1 MRVRSSTFLIFATA
15 LAFLLTSRFAPGT
28 ASADPKKD
36 IAAKMKSAMENYD
49 LFDYEAARKDLTQ
62 ALSIAKKS
70 KVEDDALIAKVNLDL
85 AIVYFAGLKDE
96 DNAKAAFAAAA
107 AADPTIQIDPAYR
120 TDEMAKLLDQARSE
134 AASSGGGGGGEAVV
148 ADDVDCSSVRGL
160 QHSIVDSGKANQ
172 AIGLVAYLGRDVKGA
187 SKVVLSFRSKG
198 ASDFIAIPMSKQGKC
213 KYVASIPTRA
223 TKGDVVHYFINAQND
238 AGKVL
243 ASKGSLGSPNIVEL
257 EGGAAKVSGGDTGGD
272 DSDNP
277 LNGGAAKPKSEGGD
291 DSPKSDDNPLGG
303 GEGSGSDGET
313 PAKFSR
319 VFIGVAVGTGV
330 GYVTGKTEGVAN
342 TNVQCCFAPAP
353 VQVMPELGFHISPT
367 TSIALM
373 ARLGFPIGANI
384 DGHATLAP
392 AALLKLRHSFGTDR
406 HGLHINGLLG
416 AGVMRN
422 VVKLSSPP
430 VAGEDTDTVASGPL
444 LLGIGTGYTANL
456 GGPVDFVIDLNGIAG
471 IPVVSTLG
479 SAIVNFGF
487 QFDLSLGLLVAF

>member
-1 MRVRSSTFLIFATA
+1 MRVRSSTFVIFATA
-15 LAFLLTSRFAPGT
+15 LAFLLTSRFAPRT

-49 LFDYEAARKDLTQ
+49 LFDYEAARKDLTA

-70 KVEDDALIAKVNLDL
+70 KVDDDALIAKVNLDL

-120 TDEMAKLLDQARSE
+120 TDEMAKMLDAARGA
-134 AASSGGGGGGEAVV
+134 AASAGGGEAVV
-148 ADDVDCSSVRGL
+148 ADDVDCSSVKGL

-172 AIGLVAYLGRDVKGA
+172 AIGLSAYLGRDVKGA

-198 ASDFIAIPMSKQGKC
+198 AADFIAIPMSKQGKC

-223 TKGDVVHYFINAQND
+223 TKGDVVHYYINAQND
-238 AGKVL
+238 SGKIL
-243 ASKGSLGSPNIVEL
+243 ASKGSMGSPNIVEL
-257 EGGAAKVSGGDTGGD
+257 EGGAAKVSASDASAD

-277 LNGGAAKPKSEGGD
+277 LNGGTAAKPKNDGGD
-291 DSPKSDDNPLGG
+291 DAPKSDDNPLGG
-303 GEGSGSDGET
+303 GDGSGSGSDAP

-319 VFIGVAVGTGV
+319 VFFGVGIGTGM

-353 VQVMPELGFHISPT
+353 VQVMPELGFNISPT
-367 TSIALM
+367 TSLAIM

-392 AALLKLRHSFGTDR
+392 AAMLKLRHSFGTDR

-430 VAGEDTDTVASGPL
+430 IAGQDTDTVASGPM
-444 LLGIGTGYTANL
+444 LLGVGTGYTANL

-487 QFDLSLGLLVAF
+487 QFDLSLGLLVSF